1 MANYELGTLQN
12 TTITQ
17 PKHTLTSKDRTDV
30 FQFDIDS
37 KGFTRIELTNVN
49 KDGPELA
56 LFFDGNGNGVLDS
69 QDRSGWQV
77 AFSSVAGQ
85 PEEFIRYNHQPGTYF
100 AEVSSSGGKKS
111 YDLNLTT
118 SVVETPSAAVTM
130 LTNSKLNFNFT
141 YEGDESGN
149 TKVSQQQMIA
159 FEIAGKIW
167 SQYLRDDITLNIHI
181 DVTDDLPHN
190 VIGGAMPGFLSQP
203 YNRSSRS
210 YLLRYYGRYILDH
223 SRQQR

>member
-1 MANYELGTLQN
+1 MTNYDLGILQN
-12 TTITQ
+12 TTIYQ

-37 KGFTRIELTNVN
+37 QGFTRIELTNVS
-49 KDGPELA
+49 KDGPALS
-56 LFFDGNGNGVLDS
+56 LFFDGNGNGILDS

-77 AFSSVAGQ
+77 AFSSVADQ
-85 PEEFIRYNHQPGTYF
+85 PDEFIRYNHQPGTYF

-118 SVVETPSAAVTM
+118 SVVESSSAAVT
-130 LTNSKLNFNFT
+130 TPANSKLNFNFT
-141 YEGDESGN
+141 YEGDGLSHS
-149 TKVSQQQMIA
+149 KVSQQQMIA
-159 FEIAGKIW
+159 FEMAGQIW

-190 VIGGAMPGFLSQP
+190 VIGGAMPGFLAQ
-203 YNRSSRS
+203 S
-210 YLLRYYGRYILDH
+210 YTQIRNNLSENLTSEHDYRLCL
-223 SRQQR
+223 